1 MKKTLAILA
10 VLLAAQAYAGTAWV
24 NVAER
29 KVNWYQHPQIVQVEG
44 RTVSLAPTLTPSS
57 LAYLAAAGWTAIE
70 YDCHPTDAVLDYD
83 AVPPIRCMTPAEL
96 EAREAARLEAEAQA
110 EALRGPAPE
119 VFVPM
124 LDSDG
129 ELVGTARIVVI
140 EGSLAVVASTNSASP
155 QKTWAEQKNQILA
168 QLDSVAESRASAA
181 AARIAVKQ
189 TVLAGELPEEDLAQI
204 VDLWPAWSA
213 GVSHA
218 VDEIV
223 RHEGSLYKVVQAH
236 TSQPDWPPPD
246 VPSLFA
252 EITPP
257 GLIAEWVQPTGAH
270 DTYSLG
276 DLVTH
281 VGQTWESTVD
291 NNSWEPGVY
300 GWKIEPGE

>member
-1 MKKTLAILA
+1 MKKIAAICILA
-10 VLLAAQAYAGTAWV
+10 AAQAYAGTAWV
-24 NVAER
+24 NVAAR

-44 RTVSLAPTLTPSS
+44 RTVSLAPVLTPSA

-96 EAREAARLEAEAQA
+96 EAREAARAEAEAQA
-110 EALRGPAPE
+110 EALRGPLPE

-124 LDSDG
+124 LNSDG
-129 ELVGTARIVVI
+129 DPVGTARIVVI
-140 EGSLAVVASTNSASP
+140 EGSLSVLASTNSASP
-155 QKTWAEQKNQILA
+155 QRTWAEQKDQILA
-168 QLDSVAESRASAA
+168 QLGIVAESRASAA

-189 TVLAGELPEEDLAQI
+189 TVLAGDLPEEDLAQI
-204 VDLWPAWSA
+204 VDLWPAWAA
-213 GVSHA
+213 GVSYA

-223 RHEGSLYKVVQAH
+223 RHGGSLYKVVQAH
-236 TSQPDWPPPD
+236 TSQADWAPPD

-252 EITPP
+252 KITPP

-281 VGQTWESTVD
+281 VGQTWKSIVD

-300 GWKIEPGE
+300 GWVEVE

>member
-1 MKKTLAILA
+1 MRTFLA
-10 VLLAAQAYAGTAWV
+10 VLFAATLAHAQGPWIKDGQWVYRIPNPLPMGNGFAKFDPSEADFIATGARLPTQEEIDARAAAQAEA
-24 NVAER
+24 
-29 KVNWYQHPQIVQVEG
+29 Q
-44 RTVSLAPTLTPSS
+44 
-57 LAYLAAAGWTAIE
+57 AAA
-70 YDCHPTDAVLDYD
+70 DAA
-83 AVPPIRCMTPAEL
+83 AVE
-96 EAREAARLEAEAQA
+96 A

-129 ELVGTARIVVI
+129 EPVGTARIVVI

-155 QKTWAEQKNQILA
+155 QKTWAEQKDQILS

-189 TVLAGELPEEDLAQI
+189 TVLAGELPEEDIAQI
-204 VDLWPAWSA
+204 VDLWPAWAA
-213 GVSHA
+213 GVSYA

-236 TSQPDWPPPD
+236 TSQADWPPPD

-252 EITPP
+252 KITPP

-270 DTYSLG
+270 DTYAAG
-276 DLVTH
+276 DRVTH
-281 VGQTWESTVD
+281 KDSVWESIVD
-291 NNSWEPGVY
+291 NNSWKPGVY
-300 GWKIEPGE
+300 GWVEVE

>member
-1 MKKTLAILA
+1 MKRTAAILFFLA
-10 VLLAAQAYAGTAWV
+10 AIAAQARPVWV
-24 NVAER
+24 
-29 KVNWYQHPQIVQVEG
+29 HPPTE
-44 RTVSLAPTLTPSS
+44 TVRWWSPP
-57 LAYLAAAGWTAIE
+57 
-70 YDCHPTDAVLDYD
+70 DAVVDANGQRWLGPSAAKMESCGWIICEIGEAAVDD
-83 AVPPIRCMTPAEL
+83 CAVDFAAVPPVRPMTDQEL
-96 EAREAARLEAEAQA
+96 DAREAARLETEAQA

-140 EGSLAVVASTNSASP
+140 AGSLAVVASTNSASP
-155 QKTWAEQKNQILA
+155 QKTWADQKDQIIA
-168 QLDSVAESRASAA
+168 QLGIVVESRASAA

-213 GVSHA
+213 GVSYA

-223 RHEGSLYKVVQAH
+223 RHGGSLYKVVQAH
-236 TSQPDWPPPD
+236 TSQTDWAPPD

-252 EITPP
+252 KITPP

-270 DTYSLG
+270 DTYAAG
-276 DLVTH
+276 DRVTH
-281 VGQTWESTVD
+281 KDSVWESTVA

-300 GWKIEPGE
+300 GWTEIGD